1 MRRPALVLTAPLL
14 ALALGLA
21 ACSGDD
27 TAAPT
32 SSGGVATGAGASG
45 ALASGGTGDAAVAA
59 QSAAGGVPRQA
70 TDTAPAAL
78 QRQVRVSATG
88 SVSAAPDTLTLNI
101 GVRTQADTAN
111 GALREAAAK
120 ADAVITTLTDAGVA
134 EDDITTVDVSV
145 WPRYDNRGEQVTGYE
160 ATNSVLAKVR
170 DITKAGEVIDA
181 AAAAAGDSITLGGL
195 SFSIDDP
202 TAVYAQARQQAVQRA
217 KEQADQL
224 AAAAGVSVGQV
235 ISIDE
240 QAQYTP
246 SPLAYAGDVAAA
258 EGGASTPIQP
268 GQTTI
273 TLTVAVVYE
282 LVG

>member
-1 MRRPALVLTAPLL
+1 MRSRSLVLTLPLAVL
-14 ALALGLA
+14 ALALA

-27 TAAPT
+27 APSGAPVGGGTAESAGAVPAAEVRSAPAAA
-32 SSGGVATGAGASG
+32 SGGVAA
-45 ALASGGTGDAAVAA
+45 
-59 QSAAGGVPRQA
+59 QA
-70 TDTAPAAL
+70 TDTTTTGAPT
-78 QRQVRVSATG
+78 RTVRVSATG
-88 SVSAAPDTLTLNI
+88 SVSAPPDTLTINI

-111 GALREAAAK
+111 GALREAATK
-120 ADAVITTLTDAGVA
+120 ADAVITTLKDAGVA

-235 ISIDE
+235 VSIDE

-246 SPLAYAGDVAAA
+246 SPLAYAGDMAAA

-268 GQTTI
+268 GQTTV
-273 TLTVAVVYE
+273 TLTVTVVYE
-282 LVG
+282 LAV